1 MRGAGTAPQFT
12 LMEEPPM
19 TTRRRLGDRRNRVRY
34 EIVGQLWGS
43 LETFE
48 PMEVHNISHGGALVE
63 TRLPLSAD
71 SVQRLR
77 LAAQDQMLD
86 LQARVAHVHQRQDV
100 TAPENFLVG
109 VQFVT
114 LPRPAA
120 EYIDALVDEHLK
132 EVTTAPLPETE
143 A

>member
-1 MRGAGTAPQFT
+1 
-12 LMEEPPM
+12 M

-48 PMEVHNISHGGALVE
+48 PMELHNISQGGALVE
-63 TRLPLSAD
+63 SRVPLTPD

-77 LAAQDQMLD
+77 LTAQDQLLD

-100 TAPENFLVG
+100 TAPENYLVG
-109 VQFVT
+109 MQFLG
-114 LPRPAA
+114 LPAPAV
-120 EYIDALVDEHLK
+120 EYISAVVEANLK
-132 EVTTAPLPETE
+132 QAAAAPLPESE

>member
-1 MRGAGTAPQFT
+1 
-12 LMEEPPM
+12 MEEPPM
-19 TTRRRLGDRRNRVRY
+19 TTRRRLGDRRNRARY

-48 PMEVHNISHGGALVE
+48 PLEVHNISRGGALVE
-63 TRLPLSAD
+63 TRMPVTAD

-77 LAAQDQMLD
+77 LTAEERTLD

-100 TAPENFLVG
+100 TAPDNHLVG
-109 VQFVT
+109 VEF
-114 LPRPAA
+114 LGLSEPAV
-120 EYIDALVDEHLK
+120 EYLEGLVRRSSK
-132 EVTTAPLPETE
+132 GGGAPERE

>member
-1 MRGAGTAPQFT
+1 MRLPLT
-12 LMEEPPM
+12 LTEEPPM

-48 PMEVHNISHGGALVE
+48 PMEVHNLSRGGALVE
-63 TRLPLSAD
+63 TRLPLNAD
-71 SVQRLR
+71 SVQRVR
-77 LAAQDQMLD
+77 FTSPGQTLD
-86 LQARVAHVHQRQDV
+86 LQVRVAHVSQRQDV

-109 VQFVT
+109 MQFLA
-114 LPRPAA
+114 LPSQAA
-120 EYIDALVDEHLK
+120 EYVDRVVEANLN
-132 EVTTAPLPETE
+132 EAAAAPLPEAE

>member
-1 MRGAGTAPQFT
+1 
-12 LMEEPPM
+12 M

-48 PMEVHNISHGGALVE
+48 PMEVHNISQGGALVE
-63 TRLPLSAD
+63 TRLPLNAD

-77 LAAQDQMLD
+77 LTAHEQTLD
-86 LQARVAHVHQRQDV
+86 LQARVAHVSQRQDV
-100 TAPENFLVG
+100 TAPENYLVG
-109 VQFVT
+109 VEFLA
-114 LPRPAA
+114 LPQPAL
-120 EYIDALVDEHLK
+120 EYIDGYVGSTLNEA
-132 EVTTAPLPETE
+132 AAASLPEGE

>member
-1 MRGAGTAPQFT
+1 
-12 LMEEPPM
+12 M

-48 PMEVHNISHGGALVE
+48 PMEVHNISRGGALVE
-63 TRLPLSAD
+63 THLPLSAD

-77 LAAQDQMLD
+77 LVAEEQALD
-86 LQARVAHVHQRQDV
+86 LQARVAHVSQRQDV

-109 VQFVT
+109 MQFVG
-114 LPRPAA
+114 LPPAA
-120 EYIDALVDEHLK
+120 VDYIDGI
-132 EVTTAPLPETE
+132 VTKNLTE
-143 A
+143 AAPAPPLEGEA

>member
-1 MRGAGTAPQFT
+1 MRFQIT
-12 LMEEPPM
+12 LTEEPPM

-48 PMEVHNISHGGALVE
+48 PMEVHNLSRGGALVE
-63 TRLPLSAD
+63 TRVPLTTD

-77 LAAQDQMLD
+77 FASPGHTLD
-86 LQARVAHVHQRQDV
+86 LQARVAHVSQRQDV

-109 VQFVT
+109 LQFIG
-114 LPRPAA
+114 LPPQAGD
-120 EYIDALVDEHLK
+120 YIDGVVAANLGDPSP
-132 EVTTAPLPETE
+132 APARDGE

>member
-1 MRGAGTAPQFT
+1 
-12 LMEEPPM
+12 M

-48 PMEVHNISHGGALVE
+48 PMEVHNISQGGALVE
-63 TRLPLSAD
+63 TRLPLTSD

-77 LAAQDQMLD
+77 LSASEQTLD
-86 LQARVAHVHQRQDV
+86 LQARVAHISQRQDV
-100 TAPENFLVG
+100 TAPTENFLIG
-109 VQFVT
+109 MQFLALPQPAIEYRET
-114 LPRPAA
+114 LVAA
-120 EYIDALVDEHLK
+120 NLK
-132 EVTTAPLPETE
+132 EAAAPLPDAE